1 MSLIDPDFSKR
12 IKGMADIVKTV
23 QEYVK
28 LKKVGSE
35 DYRGLCPF
43 HQERTPSFVVHRDK
57 QFFKCFGCAAAGD
70 IFTFVRKI
78 EGCSFDDAVRQI
90 ADSNGIPL
98 PNVRDLARYKERMN
112 AIRLKAR
119 AEAKRSAF
127 WSGWIKISL
136 QVELYTLRDLH
147 RKAHA
152 VLADLLAEV
161 STEFE
166 SPELE
171 SQELQPFDFW
181 DDISQKL
188 EQYEAMYEQYCELTI
203 EEKIQQFRDYET
215 KHGKFI
221 PLQFQ
226 MAINRARRNML
237 ECKDPY
243 PELAPALLEQFGEVR
258 IPHATLIVDSIL
270 IKTVLNAVDENAL
283 HSIWQEFMQ
292 HCQSGNK
299 NNIADIFDFD

>member
-1 MSLIDPDFSKR
+1 MALIDPDFSKR
-12 IKGMADIVKTV
+12 IKGMVDIVKTV

-43 HQERTPSFVVHRDK
+43 HHEKTPSFVVHRDK

-98 PNVRDLARYKERMN
+98 PNVRDLARYQERMN

-119 AEAKRSAF
+119 AEAKRSAY
-127 WSGWIKISL
+127 WSDWIKVSL

-152 VLADLLAEV
+152 VLAELLAEV

-171 SQELQPFDFW
+171 QQALQPFDFW
-181 DDISQKL
+181 DDISDKL
-188 EQYEAMYEQYCELTI
+188 ERYEAMYEQYCELSI
-203 EEKIQQFRDYET
+203 EEKIQQFRDYEA
-215 KHGKFI
+215 KHGQFV
-221 PLQFQ
+221 PLQYQ

-243 PELAPALLEQFGEVR
+243 PELAPALLDHFGE
-258 IPHATLIVDSIL
+258 PQASHAKLIVDSIL
-270 IKTVLNAVDENAL
+270 IKTTLNAAGEDEA
-283 HSIWQEFMQ
+283 HSVWQEFMH
-292 HCQSGNK
+292 HCDSINK
-299 NNIADIFDFD
+299 NSIADIFDFD